1 MDNNS
6 NEFQITYTGLKE
18 YFFKSLQG
26 GPYKMF
32 LIACEIERDSLP
44 LLNLNI
50 TYYWTL
56 FKVQH
61 DSLTLFKK
69 KHNITLDSLQKETTD
84 TKYLTIIDVTNCHGK

>member
-6 NEFQITYTGLKE
+6 NEFQIMYTGLKE

-26 GPYKMF
+26 GPCKMF
-32 LIACEIERDSLP
+32 LIACEIERDYLP
-44 LLNLNI
+44 LLNGNI

-69 KHNITLDSLQKETTD
+69 KHNITLDSLQRETL
-84 TKYLTIIDVTNCHGK
+84 LTQNI

>member
-6 NEFQITYTGLKE
+6 NEFQITYSGLKE

-32 LIACEIERDSLP
+32 LIACEIERDYLP
-44 LLNLNI
+44 LLNGNI

-61 DSLTLFKK
+61 DYWTLFKE
-69 KHNITLDSLQKETTD
+69 TPLTQKIYPLLMWQIVVV
-84 TKYLTIIDVTNCHGK
+84 TKQVINDRLK